1 MNKFLKWFLKWF
13 FNQDDERIDDISVDT
28 AKANY
33 QKYQEELNAW
43 KEFYIK
49 KICADINKASRS
61 GSLYLYVD
69 DIPEELET
77 RAFIQEIKEYFEA
90 RGFAV
95 ELRHFDVDFMQTT
108 VKIMWE

>member
-1 MNKFLKWFLKWF
+1 MNKFLKWLFG
-13 FNQDDERIDDISVDT
+13 QDDECINDIGIDV

-33 QKYQEELNAW
+33 QKYQEELNTW

-77 RAFIQEIKEYFEA
+77 RAFIQEIKEYFET

-95 ELRHFDVDFMQTT
+95 ELRHFDVDFMQTK